1 MLKNL
6 HIKDYDFKL
15 IFLLI
20 CINTI
25 GVFAVKSANPANYSK
40 QLFGFIFG
48 LCIMTVISFF
58 DYKVLLKFY
67 WLCYF
72 ATVGLLIA
80 VKIAGSSANN
90 AVRWFTIF
98 GIRFQP
104 SELAKILLIIFFA
117 QFIMKYKDRINTVR
131 FIFSF
136 LLLALIP
143 MYLIFDQPDL
153 STTIVV
159 FIILASII
167 FVAGL
172 SWKIIL
178 GIFVVAVPSAI
189 IFLSVILKE
198 GQTLINDYQR
208 RRVLSF
214 FYPEKF
220 VDDAYQ
226 QTNSV
231 IAIGSGGLVGKG
243 FNNDMIVQAAEI
255 ALEHSLG
262 LTCDPILGYVQIPC
276 FIRNVSSVSIAITCA
291 NYGILG
297 LDAGV
302 SLDEIS
308 KAVIRVGEGL
318 RSIRLNDQG
327 ICACNVSGNII

>member
-1 MLKNL
+1 
-6 HIKDYDFKL
+6 
-15 IFLLI
+15 
-20 CINTI
+20 
-25 GVFAVKSANPANYSK
+25 
-40 QLFGFIFG
+40 
-48 LCIMTVISFF
+48 
-58 DYKVLLKFY
+58 
-67 WLCYF
+67 
-72 ATVGLLIA
+72 
-80 VKIAGSSANN
+80 
-90 AVRWFTIF
+90 
-98 GIRFQP
+98 
-104 SELAKILLIIFFA
+104 
-117 QFIMKYKDRINTVR
+117 MKYKDRINTVR

-243 FNNDMIVQAAEI
+243 FNNDMIN
-255 ALEHSLG
+255 SLKNG
-262 LTCDPILGYVQIPC
+262 FCIEMT
-276 FIRNVSSVSIAITCA
+276 SAITCCLVVSVETNTITA
-291 NYGILG
+291 NTAEKIRYHFGIFFWPRIPIKQNQLTRQWMDG
-297 LDAGV
+297 
-302 SLDEIS
+302 
-308 KAVIRVGEGL
+308 K
-318 RSIRLNDQG
+318 RLS
-327 ICACNVSGNII
+327 AASTEYR